1 MSEPKKENFPHTF
14 PQALQDAMNFVP
26 NSGDRALLQAIN
38 GLREDIRALRQDLV
52 PTKSVILMGRDV
64 FAEFKALS
72 TQATATA
79 TESGKAREVE
89 G

>member
-1 MSEPKKENFPHTF
+1 MSEPKKENFP
-14 PQALQDAMNFVP
+14 QAFQQIADSMNFAQ

-38 GLREDIRALRQDLV
+38 SLREEIRALRQDLV

-64 FAEFKALS
+64 LEEFKALR
-72 TQATATA
+72 TQATA